1 MAKTVLLPGMRA
13 DVREAAKQEP
23 RTPGIEFL
31 GGTSVA
37 AAAESAF
44 RRVDIDHMIIGGVWI
59 LRSGLPRSG
68 RCSSPAMGNR
78 AHERPGV
85 GGGEV
90 PSVCQGRA

>member
-37 AAAESAF
+37 AAESAF
-44 RRVDIDHMIIGGVWI
+44 SPGRHRPHDHW
-59 LRSGLPRSG
+59 RGLDLEVRAATV
-68 RCSSPAMGNR
+68 RAVFQSSDGQP
-78 AHERPGV
+78 
-85 GGGEV
+85 
-90 PSVCQGRA
+90 CT